1 MKRLEEINID
11 NQTVIMRCD
20 FNVPFKDGK
29 ITDDNKIKNSVPTIK
44 YLLERNCKII
54 LLSHLG
60 RVKAEEDK
68 DKNSLKEVAISLA
81 NLLNHQVKFIS
92 HCYGEEVKRIVDAGT
107 NQDIF
112 LLENTRWMDYPEKL
126 ESKNN
131 ESLAKFWASLGDVY
145 INDAFGSCHRAHAS
159 TAGIAKYIPHAIGFL
174 VEKEID
180 NLKVLINNTPRP
192 FTVFMGGA
200 KVDDKLPI
208 IKSLLPTCDYLLLG
222 GGIANSFLKA
232 QGTDVG
238 ASLATT
244 DEEILNELRSI
255 LREYASK
262 IILPTDFVKN
272 ENGEILD
279 IGHESLANYQ
289 KYLEASETIFV
300 NGTPGKYE
308 EEAYSKGTKTLF
320 NILAN
325 TKKCVIIG
333 GGDTAAAVKKF
344 GFDSAFTFI
353 STGGG
358 ATLEYIANKKLE
370 ALEWME

>member
-44 YLLERNCKII
+44 YLLEHNCKIV

-60 RVKAEEDK
+60 RVKTEEDK

-92 HCYGEEVKRIVDAGT
+92 HCYGEEVKRLVDSGT

-131 ESLAKFWASLGDVY
+131 EELAKFWASLGDVY

-174 VEKEID
+174 VEKELD
-180 NLKVLINNTPRP
+180 NLSVLINNPPRP

-244 DEEILNELRSI
+244 DEEILNELKSI
-255 LREYASK
+255 LSEYASK

-308 EEAYSKGTKTLF
+308 EEQYSEGTKALF

-344 GFDSAFTFI
+344 GFDSSFTFI